1 MPFHLIFFIAWELVE
16 NKVVCDDPDEF
27 KVGSYLSIEHCAA
40 GCYGRASM
48 FNYGTNEFGKQR
60 CWKINQC
67 ECWCMPST
75 SIDGVCDVTRI
86 PLGGYRLFKLASK
99 GRCFI
104 ALNVTGSLSE
114 ANLDHISTEKFTEF
128 SLEFS

>member
-1 MPFHLIFFIAWELVE
+1 
-16 NKVVCDDPDEF
+16 
-27 KVGSYLSIEHCAA
+27 
-40 GCYGRASM
+40 M

-114 ANLDHISTEKFTEF
+114 ANFMDHISTEKFTEF

>member
-1 MPFHLIFFIAWELVE
+1 MIFCIVWELVE
-16 NKVVCDDPDEF
+16 NKVVCDDPEEF

-67 ECWCMPST
+67 ECWCMPSA
-75 SIDGVCDVTRI
+75 SRDGVCDVTSQK
-86 PLGGYRLFKLASK
+86 GYRLFKLASK

-104 ALNVTGSLSE
+104 ALNVTDSL
-114 ANLDHISTEKFTEF
+114 LDKTWIKY
-128 SLEFS
+128 L